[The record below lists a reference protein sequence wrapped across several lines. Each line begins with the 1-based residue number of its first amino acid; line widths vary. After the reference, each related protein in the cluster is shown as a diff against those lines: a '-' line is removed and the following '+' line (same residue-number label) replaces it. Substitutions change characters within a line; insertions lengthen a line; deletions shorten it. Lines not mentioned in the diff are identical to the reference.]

1 MINGRRAAVRATS
14 HGSGAYNIGTRFAIY
29 FTAAA
34 VPDASLIT
42 TTYNWPE
49 ALEAVLKSVAR
60 QRLMPREV
68 VIADDGSGPATR
80 ETIDRIGKDF
90 PCPIKHIWHEDNGYQ
105 AAMIRNKAVA
115 AAEGD
120 YLIFLDSDCILRPDF
135 VFQHLR
141 LGRPSHFVAGN
152 RILLSESYSSEVLA
166 QGIDL
171 ASKSPFSFSREQVNR
186 RWSMLPLPMG
196 PLRHV
201 LPNTWKNV
209 KACNMSMFREDF
221 VRVNGFEERFEG
233 WGYEDSD
240 LIVRLLNTG
249 SRRIS
254 GRFATTVY
262 HLWHNSNKSQL
273 EEGNWRRLQAT
284 VKNGGLTAER
294 GIDQYPL
301 TT

>member
-1 MINGRRAAVRATS
+1 M
-14 HGSGAYNIGTRFAIY
+14 
-29 FTAAA
+29 
-34 VPDASLIT
+34 PDASLIT

-49 ALEAVLKSVAR
+49 ALEVVLDSVAR
-60 QRLMPREV
+60 QRLMPKEV
-68 VIADDGSGPATR
+68 VIADDGSGSTTR
-80 ETIDRIGKDF
+80 TTIDRISQNF

-135 VFQHLR
+135 IHQHLR
-141 LGRPSHFVAGN
+141 LSRPGHFVAGN
-152 RILLSESYSSEVLA
+152 RILLSEEYSRQVLE

-171 ASKSPFSFSREQVNR
+171 ASKRPFSFSREQVNR

-254 GRFATTVY
+254 GRFATTVF

-273 EEGNWRRLQAT
+273 EEGNWRRLQDT
-284 VKNGGLTAER
+284 VRNGGLAAER

-301 TT
+301 ASDQRL

>member
-1 MINGRRAAVRATS
+1 MQ
-14 HGSGAYNIGTRFAIY
+14 
-29 FTAAA
+29 
-34 VPDASLIT
+34 DASLIT

-49 ALEAVLKSVAR
+49 ALEVVLRSVAG
-60 QRLMPREV
+60 QDSVPREV

-80 ETIDRIGKDF
+80 EVIDRMRDGF
-90 PCPIKHIWHEDNGYQ
+90 PCPVKHIWHEDNGYQ

-115 AAEGD
+115 AAEGE

-135 VFQHLR
+135 IYQHMR
-141 LGRPSHFVAGN
+141 LSRPGHFVAGN
-152 RILLSESYSSEVLA
+152 RILLSESYSGTVLE
-166 QGIDL
+166 QEIDL
-171 ASKSPFSFSREQVNR
+171 VSKSPFSFTRDQVNR

-196 PLRHV
+196 PLRHL

-240 LIVRLLNTG
+240 LIVRLLNNG
-249 SRRIS
+249 VKRIS

-273 EEGNWRRLQAT
+273 QEGNWRRLQDT

-301 TT
+301 TV